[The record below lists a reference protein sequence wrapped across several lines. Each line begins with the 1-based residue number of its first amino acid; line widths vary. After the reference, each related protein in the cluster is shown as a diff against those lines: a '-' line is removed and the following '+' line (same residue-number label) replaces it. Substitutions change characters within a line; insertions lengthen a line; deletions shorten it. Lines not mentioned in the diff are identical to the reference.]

1 MRCLIQNLKLKIM
14 KPSRS
19 QITIASVLCVAATAL
34 PLVPVWVAQH
44 ARPASRYPDSAGG
57 AWALKRTI
65 AVDLRDHTTD
75 AQVQDLDARYHLDLE
90 PNSAQSQGDKLMRAT
105 LAAGQDEAGLL
116 AQLRRDPQVE
126 AAEPEIAFSLPEQ
139 GKTAVAIADNHAAK
153 AAASSGPLAF
163 LSRRFVPNDPRYGE
177 QWNFQMVGAEAA
189 WKRTRGKGIVVAVID
204 TGVAATSSARGTRAR
219 DFDQTS
225 FVPGY
230 DFVHGDDNPFD
241 DNGHGTHVAGTIAES
256 TNNKEGVAGLAFE
269 ASIMPLKV
277 LSAEGFGSSSDVA
290 DAIRFAADHGANVI
304 NMSLGSY
311 FPSEVVHDA
320 VRYAAKKR
328 VVIVCAAGNGF
339 GEDVGY
345 PAAFPE
351 CIAVSSVGPDR
362 QMAFYSSYGKEV
374 TLAAPGGDMMNGE
387 AGGILQNTILTP
399 SEGSERGHGDNY
411 YFFQGTSMA
420 TPHVA
425 AVAALLMA
433 QGERDPARVRDLL
446 ARSSMRGG
454 SRLQYGAGILSADRA
469 TAREANQLHLAL
481 LKSLV
486 FLLLAGGVL
495 LVPASPL
502 PWRLGF
508 MGALW
513 LGVFGPDCATAL
525 AGADTTWNL
534 LGFSALVPFL
544 LFWEWEDGPASQFV
558 GVLAAGVAACLAWN
572 LLCGST
578 PFTPTTFGLS
588 ALPWTLANIIACVAL
603 ARLAWQ
609 RGKRKLG

>member
-1 MRCLIQNLKLKIM
+1 M
-14 KPSRS
+14 KP
-19 QITIASVLCVAATAL
+19 QTTIISVLLVAATAL
-34 PLVPVWVAQH
+34 PLIPVWMAQH
-44 ARPASRYPDSAGG
+44 ARPASRYPDWPDG
-57 AWALKRTI
+57 AAKSLRRTI

-90 PNSAQSQGDKLMRAT
+90 SNSTQSQRDKLMRAT
-105 LAAGQDEAGLL
+105 LAAGQDEDNLL
-116 AQLRRDPQVE
+116 DALRRDPAIE
-126 AAEPEIAFSLPEQ
+126 AAEPEIAFSLPES
-139 GKTAVAIADNHAAK
+139 GKITEAIADTHPAK
-153 AAASSGPLAF
+153 PASTGPLGF

-189 WKRTRGKGIVVAVID
+189 WKRTKGKGIVVAVID
-204 TGVAATSSARGTRAR
+204 TGVAATSSERGNRAR
-219 DFDQTS
+219 DFDQTN

-256 TNNKEGVAGLAFE
+256 TNNGEGVAGLAFE
-269 ASIMPLKV
+269 AKIMPLKV
-277 LSAEGFGSSSDVA
+277 LSAEGYGSSSDVA
-290 DAIRFAADHGANVI
+290 DAIRYAADHGANVI

-311 FPSEVVHDA
+311 FPSEVVEDA

-339 GEDVGY
+339 GEGVGY
-345 PAAFPE
+345 PAAFPQ

-374 TLAAPGGDMMNGE
+374 TLAAPGGDMMAGE

-399 SEGSERGHGDNY
+399 SEGGGRGNGDDY

-446 ARSSMRGG
+446 ALSSMPAGA
-454 SRLQYGAGILSADRA
+454 RLKYGAGILSADRA
-469 TAREANQLHLAL
+469 TARAASQRHLAL
-481 LKSLV
+481 LKSLI

-513 LGVFGPDCATAL
+513 LGVFGPDCVTAA
-525 AGADTTWNL
+525 AGADTPWNL
-534 LGFSALVPFL
+534 LGFSALIPFL
-544 LFWEWEDGPASQFV
+544 LFWEWEEGPASQLV
-558 GVLAAGVAACLAWN
+558 GVLAAGVAGCLAWN
-572 LLCGST
+572 MLCGST

-588 ALPWTLANIIACVAL
+588 ALPWTIANFVACVAL
-603 ARLAWQ
+603 ARLAWR